1 MVTCTVTKNLEI
13 VPGTR
18 ADYESLSHYHYREP
32 NMGPCAAIFAL
43 KGKFRTAERLEVA
56 GVIVYSMPTAG
67 AQMRNI
73 ATGGIFAG
81 LDRTT
86 QLKLINNNIRIIS
99 RVIIEPRFRSLG
111 LAVRLVRETMPIMN
125 VPFVEALAVMG
136 RANPFFEKAG
146 LTRYDAPISASCVR
160 LIEAFGAVGIDKE
173 DLIDAE
179 LVQQKLDS
187 ILDTRCHCER
197 SEAISKHLK
206 GRDCRGPSNDDG
218 PRNNSGAAQFIE
230 SEMTRFLKSYG
241 QRRLMTPGIERT
253 RFVLNKLTDRPVYY
267 LWKNPQVELRM

>member
-1 MVTCTVTKNLEI
+1 MDTCTVTKNLEI

-18 ADYESLSHYHYREP
+18 ADYESFSHYHYRESHL
-32 NMGPCAAIFAL
+32 GPCAAIFAL
-43 KGKFRTAERLEVA
+43 KAPESVNPQHKVGGLSETI

-86 QLKLINNNIRIIS
+86 QLKLINKNIRTIS

-111 LAVRLVRETMPIMN
+111 LAVRLVRETMPLMN

-146 LTRYDAPISASCVR
+146 LTRYDAAG
-160 LIEAFGAVGIDKE
+160 F
-173 DLIDAE
+173 
-179 LVQQKLDS
+179 
-187 ILDTRCHCER
+187 
-197 SEAISKHLK
+197 
-206 GRDCRGPSNDDG
+206 
-218 PRNNSGAAQFIE
+218 
-230 SEMTRFLKSYG
+230 RFLCSAYRG
-241 QRRLMTPGIERT
+241 IQRSRHR
-253 RFVLNKLTDRPVYY
+253 
-267 LWKNPQVELRM
+267 